1 MPDKPGNEPADN
13 GRQTLRSVLLSR
25 YDALRSR
32 LTQRLGSAE
41 LAGDALHDTWLR
53 LEREPQVSSVR
64 DPFAYLIR
72 TASNVASNSR
82 TLESR
87 RARLLEAHG
96 EDLLADDEPDPERI
110 ATARSEWNAVR
121 RVIEQL
127 PDRTRA
133 IFFAAW
139 VDGAPHDEIAARHGV
154 SVRTVQAELKRAME
168 HCAAEL
174 GKK

>member
-1 MPDKPGNEPADN
+1 MPGDSGTEPAESD
-13 GRQTLRSVLLSR
+13 RQTLRRVLLSR

-53 LEREPQVSSVR
+53 LEREPQVGSVR

-72 TASNVASNSR
+72 VASNLASNSR
-82 TLESR
+82 TLEQR

-96 EDLLADDEPDPERI
+96 EDMVETETPDPER
-110 ATARSEWNAVR
+110 AAAARSEWEAVR

-139 VDGAPHDEIAARHGV
+139 VDGVPHEDIAARHGV
-154 SVRTVQAELKRAME
+154 SVRTVQAELKRAIE

-174 GKK
+174 RKK